1 MTQSENLSTKNA
13 FMRLTCGITMTAFGI
28 GRISRDSNCTGGRLM
43 IIFGAMKTAEGI
55 LKYCPT
61 KAMMNS
67 TMKSVMDSS
76 MTSAF
81 GGQAASI
88 IPNIDQLMKDFAGG
102 NSNANSNSNSNSNSN
117 ANTNTNTNSNA
128 NTNTNTN
135 SNSNSNNNGEK
146 NNSQNSNSK
155 NQSNDQNK
163 NNNNSQSNSTNS

>member
-1 MTQSENLSTKNA
+1 MTKLTQSENLSTKNA

-117 ANTNTNTNSNA
+117 ANTNTN
-128 NTNTNTN
+128 

>member
-1 MTQSENLSTKNA
+1 
-13 FMRLTCGITMTAFGI
+13 MTAFGI

-43 IIFGAMKTAEGI
+43 IIIGAMKTAEGI

-67 TMKSVMDSS
+67 TMKSVVDSS

-102 NSNANSNSNSNSNSN
+102 NSNADTNTNSNSNSNSNSN
-117 ANTNTNTNSNA
+117 
-128 NTNTNTN
+128 
-135 SNSNSNNNGEK
+135 NNNEK

-155 NQSNDQNK
+155 NQSNDQKK

>member
-102 NSNANSNSNSNSNSN
+102 NSNANSNSNSN
-117 ANTNTNTNSNA
+117 ANM
-128 NTNTNTN
+128 NTN

>member
-117 ANTNTNTNSNA
+117 ANTNTN
-128 NTNTNTN
+128 

>member
-43 IIFGAMKTAEGI
+43 IIIGAMKTAEGI

-67 TMKSVMDSS
+67 TMKSVVDSS

-102 NSNANSNSNSNSNSN
+102 NSNADTNTNSNSNSNSNSN
-117 ANTNTNTNSNA
+117 
-128 NTNTNTN
+128 
-135 SNSNSNNNGEK
+135 NNNEK

-155 NQSNDQNK
+155 NQSNDQKK

>member
-43 IIFGAMKTAEGI
+43 IIIGAMKTAEGI

-102 NSNANSNSNSNSNSN
+102 NSNANSNNNSNSN
-117 ANTNTNTNSNA
+117 TNS
-128 NTNTNTN
+128 N

-146 NNSQNSNSK
+146 NNSQNSNTK

-163 NNNNSQSNSTNS
+163 NTNNSQSNSTNS

>member
-13 FMRLTCGITMTAFGI
+13 FMRLTCGVGMTAFGI
-28 GRISRDSNCTGGRLM
+28 GRISRNPNCTRGRMM

-61 KAMMNS
+61 KAMMSS
-67 TMKSVMDSS
+67 TMQSAVDSS

-102 NSNANSNSNSNSNSN
+102 NMNSKNSD
-117 ANTNTNTNSNA
+117 
-128 NTNTNTN
+128 
-135 SNSNSNNNGEK
+135 
-146 NNSQNSNSK
+146 SQNSDSK
-155 NQSNDQNK
+155 NQSNDQKK
-163 NNNNSQSNSTNS
+163 NNNNSQASSSTT